1 MTSLHTKVRAG
12 LIWSTIQNWS
22 IRLSGLLL
30 FMFMT
35 RLLSQDQIGLF
46 AAASV
51 VLALTGLLA
60 EQGLGEAVVQT
71 QHISEEQLN
80 CVFWLNLGL
89 ALLLAGALWILAP
102 TIAAWMNLPTLTDV
116 LRVTSVTVP
125 IAAAAFSQTAMN
137 KREFRY
143 KWLAQVNLASIVVAG
158 VIAVALAAGGF
169 GVWSLVA
176 QSVVGATCV
185 SVMLLARPQWKL
197 SRRVD
202 MRGTRSL
209 VSYGSY
215 RLASNLLDF
224 ASTRYIDVFLVATVG
239 PVALAVYTVGT
250 KVYQAL
256 MQTLSASIL
265 DVVLNGFSRLAADR
279 EALLAAYYRSVTLT
293 ATVAVPAFCLVAAV
307 APSLTVV
314 LFGEKWLDSA
324 EVMRFMS
331 ALAVV
336 QVVQFYNVTLYNA
349 MGKPRVGLVLMVVK
363 IAVTALALYLAR
375 NDGLTGIL
383 MAFVASQLAIT
394 PINFYL
400 LRRLVGVSL
409 RRLAGLLWPFFAA
422 SALMVTTV
430 VFFTAQLSHAPIGN
444 LLRLLALS
452 ACGGLTYLATV
463 RLLAPS
469 ALNDTLSLIKRPRA
483 T

>member
-1 MTSLHTKVRAG
+1 MVALHTKVRSG
-12 LIWSTIQNWS
+12 LIWSMIQNWS

-30 FMFMT
+30 FMFMA
-35 RLLSQDQIGLF
+35 RLLTQDQIGLF

-51 VLALTGLLA
+51 VLAFTGLLA

-71 QHISEEQLN
+71 EHISEGQLN
-80 CVFWLNLGL
+80 CVFWLNFGL
-89 ALLLAGALWILAP
+89 AILLAGALWFLAP
-102 TIAAWMNLPTLTDV
+102 AIAAWMNLPTLTDV
-116 LRVTSVTVP
+116 LRVASVTVP
-125 IAAAAFSQTAMN
+125 IAAAAFSQTAMS

-158 VIAVALAAGGF
+158 VIAITLAANGF

-176 QSVVGATCV
+176 QSVAGATCV
-185 SVMLLARPQWKL
+185 TAMLLARPQWRL
-197 SRRVD
+197 SRQID
-202 MRGTRSL
+202 IQGTRPL
-209 VSYGSY
+209 VSFGSY

-224 ASTRYIDVFLVATVG
+224 ANTRYIDVFLAATVG
-239 PVALAVYTVGT
+239 PVALAVYTVGI

-265 DVVLNGFSRLAADR
+265 DVVLNGFSRLATDR
-279 EALLAAYYRSVTLT
+279 EALRAAYYRSVTLT

-307 APSLTVV
+307 APSLTAV
-314 LFGEKWLDSA
+314 LFGERWLDSA

-331 ALAVV
+331 ALAIV

-349 MGKPRVGLVLMVVK
+349 MGKPRIGLMLMIVK
-363 IAVTALALYLAR
+363 IAITAIALYLAR
-375 NDGLTGIL
+375 DDGLTGIL
-383 MAFVASQLAIT
+383 VAFVASQLAIT

-400 LRRLVGVSL
+400 LRRLVGISI
-409 RRLAGLLWPFFAA
+409 RRLAGLLWPFFTA
-422 SALMVTTV
+422 SALMVAAVLLLTTE
-430 VFFTAQLSHAPIGN
+430 LSSAPIGH
-444 LLRLLALS
+444 LLRLLALT
-452 ACGGLTYLATV
+452 ACGTLTYLAAV

-483 T
+483 S